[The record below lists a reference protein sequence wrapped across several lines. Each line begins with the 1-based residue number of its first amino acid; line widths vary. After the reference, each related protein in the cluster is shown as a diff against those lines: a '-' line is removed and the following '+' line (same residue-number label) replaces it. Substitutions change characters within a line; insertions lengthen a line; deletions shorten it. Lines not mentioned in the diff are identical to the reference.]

1 MELESEP
8 TLTVSVSPRLLPLSP
23 GVRAPVS
30 LTGLVLGEV
39 VEMLLSFSFFPC
51 VLCLALLH
59 VLCSRVRET
68 W

>member
-23 GVRAPVS
+23 GVWAPVS

-39 VEMLLSFSFFPC
+39 VEMLLSFSFFPVSC
-51 VLCLALLH
+51 AWLSCIVLL
-59 VLCSRVRET
+59 SQVRET